1 MPMPRCGSAYY
12 LHHQLNM
19 SNNHEDE
26 LQQVDL
32 FSLFEQSQETLDD
45 AKEKSAAE
53 SGSQTQFLQLNQDG
67 TYPVRILPIAP
78 VLGPDGNPLPL
89 PRKGY
94 EIPYRS
100 FFLTIKGK
108 DKKGKETTRKIPV
121 CHTKLVFP
129 NLEND
134 LIDLYVR
141 IACEQNSADAQ
152 LCKKIRSN
160 SFEGGLKYNSQ
171 RCMYVF
177 NMDERSKGL
186 QILQL
191 SFSQYKDLEDAK
203 LRLWGKLTKKDPKA
217 PCPISSP
224 LNAFPVEITRKTE
237 NRKTSYS
244 VNIDTFNGVDEL
256 TVEELRMVYDA
267 PRLPEALYV
276 YRRFHLEATIEFLK
290 QTDELFGIKV
300 MASEE
305 IKDCID
311 QIKMALP
318 SDDQSHFSF
327 DNSGNNADDDNEG
340 AMTLEKLW
348 AIYDEI
354 EEAGKDDRSEEGQ
367 NLRTQLREFIEA
379 NDLDIRVDRKK
390 SNLVVLEEIQ
400 DIMGNDSDDDEPDAP
415 SNAPEDEEDDTDAPD
430 TEPEDEE
437 DSEDEPMSPRRTRND
452 DTSEPAARPG
462 RRTSRPARRR

>member
-1 MPMPRCGSAYY
+1 M
-12 LHHQLNM
+12 
-19 SNNHEDE
+19 
-26 LQQVDL
+26 
-32 FSLFEQSQETLDD
+32 
-45 AKEKSAAE
+45 
-53 SGSQTQFLQLNQDG
+53 
-67 TYPVRILPIAP
+67 
-78 VLGPDGNPLPL
+78 
-89 PRKGY
+89 
-94 EIPYRS
+94 
-100 FFLTIKGK
+100 
-108 DKKGKETTRKIPV
+108 
-121 CHTKLVFP
+121 
-129 NLEND
+129 
-134 LIDLYVR
+134 
-141 IACEQNSADAQ
+141 
-152 LCKKIRSN
+152 
-160 SFEGGLKYNSQ
+160 
-171 RCMYVF
+171 
-177 NMDERSKGL
+177 
-186 QILQL
+186 
-191 SFSQYKDLEDAK
+191 
-203 LRLWGKLTKKDPKA
+203 
-217 PCPISSP
+217 
-224 LNAFPVEITRKTE
+224 
-237 NRKTSYS
+237 
-244 VNIDTFNGVDEL
+244 

>member
-12 LHHQLNM
+12 PHHQLNM
-19 SNNHEDE
+19 SNNHDDE
-26 LQQVDL
+26 LQQVDVFGL
-32 FSLFEQSQETLDD
+32 FSQSQETLDD
-45 AKEKSAAE
+45 AKKKSAAE
-53 SGSQTQFLQLNQDG
+53 SGSQTQYLQINQDG
-67 TYPVRILPIAP
+67 TYSVRILPLAP
-78 VLGPDGNPLPL
+78 VIGPDGNPLTMD
-89 PRKGY
+89 RKGY
-94 EIPYRS
+94 EYPYRNL
-100 FFLTIKGK
+100 FLPIKGK
-108 DKKGKETTRKIPV
+108 DKKGKETVRKIPV
-121 CHTKLVFP
+121 CHTKFVFP
-129 NLEND
+129 TLEND

-141 IACEQNSADAQ
+141 IACEQNSNDDK
-152 LCKKIRSN
+152 LCKKIKGN
-160 SFEGGLKYNSQ
+160 SYEGGLRYNSQ

-203 LRLWGKLTKKDPKA
+203 LRLWGKLAKKDSNT

-224 LNAFPVEITRKTE
+224 MHAFPVEITRKTE
-237 NRKTSYS
+237 NKKTSYAI
-244 VNIDTFNGVDEL
+244 NIDTINGVDEL
-256 TVEELRMVYDA
+256 IAEELQMLLDA

-290 QTDELFGIKV
+290 QTDEQYGINV
-300 MASEE
+300 MKSQE

-327 DNSGNNADDDNEG
+327 NNTNDGEEENDG

-415 SNAPEDEEDDTDAPD
+415 SNAPEDEDDDTDAPD
-430 TEPEDEE
+430 TEPEDED
-437 DSEDEPMSPRRTRND
+437 DSEDEPVSPRRTRND
-452 DTSEPAARPG
+452 DTNEPAARPG